1 MANYYQILGISD
13 TASQSEVKRAFRAK
27 AKFLHPDMNSDKNAK
42 SDFQKINAAYQTLN
56 NPKKRKLYDW
66 KLINHKPHSKMYSAY
81 HNVAYS
87 KPVNNPA
94 SRQADIRN
102 SNADTKFE
110 KFMDYFLFITLF
122 LIGIY
127 ALLYGMFRLFMAPD
141 ADINPYPAIVL
152 GVLITSLMIFIWHKK
167 TK

>member
-1 MANYYQILGISD
+1 
-13 TASQSEVKRAFRAK
+13 
-27 AKFLHPDMNSDKNAK
+27 
-42 SDFQKINAAYQTLN
+42 
-56 NPKKRKLYDW
+56 
-66 KLINHKPHSKMYSAY
+66 MYSAY

-122 LIGIY
+122 LIGVY